1 MRVRN
6 ISIFCQRLLYHDH
19 IIADGEMWEDLGR
32 PEASVASPTSHE
44 FFFLAGEIV
53 VDGLARFGASW
64 QEIQIMFA
72 HYVNDFADELMRAA
86 MAGNEDMARQAR
98 ATSEVTLKGQNYTT
112 RFAPTPLS

>member
-32 PEASVASPTSHE
+32 PEAPVTIPTSHE
-44 FFFLAGEIV
+44 SFRGNCGRWLGIW
-53 VDGLARFGASW
+53 W

-86 MAGNEDMARQAR
+86 MAGNEDMARQA
-98 ATSEVTLKGQNYTT
+98 G
-112 RFAPTPLS
+112 PLER